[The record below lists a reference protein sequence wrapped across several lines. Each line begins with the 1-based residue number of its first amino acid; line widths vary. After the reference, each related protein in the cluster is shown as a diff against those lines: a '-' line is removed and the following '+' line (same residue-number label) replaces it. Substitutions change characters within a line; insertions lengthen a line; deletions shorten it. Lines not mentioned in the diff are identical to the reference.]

1 MSVIKFELKEE
12 HVKLLKNMR
21 WSMKGGFIV
30 NMHNDGDDY
39 IPPFGE
45 DNLYEAIDVILN
57 GKPTNFDPFNADE
70 MLEYTDEQKAEWD
83 NLYNELPT
91 ALDIV
96 LFNGGYELGI
106 YKTKWHDRV
115 WKKIKILK
123 IKIDE

>member
-12 HVKLLKNMR
+12 HVKLLKNLR
-21 WSMKGGFIV
+21 WGMKGGFIV

-57 GKPTNFDPFNADE
+57 GKPTNFNPFNTE
-70 MLEYTDEQKAEWD
+70 ETIEYTDEQKAEWD

-96 LFNGGYELGI
+96 LYNGNYELGL

-115 WKKIKILK
+115 WKKIN
-123 IKIDE
+123 